1 MIRPPCPRLSTGCRI
16 ASRAAWPAPTV
27 PAWTPSRPSP
37 FSLGPL
43 PDCRRAV
50 TVESPATID
59 WRARGSGPGAARR
72 CTPGP
77 HSARAGKGPDRRPR
91 EPLADPW
98 GAGRGG
104 QGLPARWGAAAP
116 QASCGDAWPGPLLVY
131 TPGHA
136 PSPHMWTR
144 PAGSRGERDV
154 STLIDPPRRT
164 RTCRP
169 HRRPSPTGQR
179 APPRSPGPAH
189 DRCGPPQRTLVLR
202 PGPRHGHTSRHTA
215 S

>member
-1 MIRPPCPRLSTGCRI
+1 EW
-16 ASRAAWPAPTV
+16 SR
-27 PAWTPSRPSP
+27 
-37 FSLGPL
+37 G
-43 PDCRRAV
+43 
-50 TVESPATID
+50 
-59 WRARGSGPGAARR
+59 ARR
-72 CTPGP
+72 HTPGP

-154 STLIDPPRRT
+154 STLIRSEEHTSELQSREKLV
-164 RTCRP
+164 CRP
-169 HRRPSPTGQR
+169 LLEKKNKADR
-179 APPRSPGPAH
+179 A
-189 DRCGPPQRTLVLR
+189 
-202 PGPRHGHTSRHTA
+202 
-215 S
+215 